1 MFFLLIADTQ
11 TVTQL
16 QQAGVAVVAAHSHQ
30 AALGVD
36 LGTVESLVRNLHIP
50 FIQIDIK

>member
-1 MFFLLIADTQ
+1 MFFLLVADTQ
-11 TVTQL
+11 AVAQL

-50 FIQIDIK
+50 FIQSDIK

>member
-1 MFFLLIADTQ
+1 MFFLLVADTQ
-11 TVTQL
+11 AVAQL

-36 LGTVESLVRNLHIP
+36 LRAVESLVRNLHIP
-50 FIQIDIK
+50 FIQSDIK